1 MQTSILE
8 DAKLDLR
15 APVFPKLR
23 RNAWA
28 TWLRIGTLIAGDL
41 ILLSLAWQIAGIYG
55 SSINSFW
62 NNYSLS
68 FLIVLGLEISFFVS
82 QGLYKS
88 GYKRCDYFG
97 VFKAITFA
105 HIFLLVIAFL
115 APSSEF
121 VSRSTYLLSWVLSIA
136 LACTG
141 RFSIEWML
149 TQLRQRGAVR
159 QNTIL
164 ICPQKDTEK
173 AYKLLENQNCY
184 KSIKVVDA
192 SSLPLDKSNVK
203 VLIEAIRYLGVSE
216 VYVCSWSSIKDR
228 MILYWSLRNAGIS
241 LRILTL
247 DLEVFYRKSS
257 ILMVGG
263 IPTIQF
269 SPPLVAGIDFW
280 VKRSFDFVVS
290 SFLIILL
297 APLLLGL
304 AILIKL
310 DSPGPFFYKQERVG
324 LHGNLFKVLKFRTM
338 VIDADHLQKELEA
351 QNEMKDGVLFKMKD
365 DPRITRVGKFLRR
378 TSLDEL
384 PQLFNILFGQMSL
397 VGPRPLP
404 IRDVQKFSKHHFIR
418 HEVMPGIT
426 GLWQVSGRS
435 NITDFEQVVRLDSFY
450 IENWSLWLDIQILV
464 RTALVLLKRQGAY

>member
-15 APVFPKLR
+15 APGFPKLR
-23 RNAWA
+23 RNTWA
-28 TWLRIGTLIAGDL
+28 TWLRIGTLILGDL
-41 ILLSLAWQIAGIYG
+41 ILLSLAWVIAGNYG
-55 SSINSFW
+55 TPLNSFW
-62 NNYSLS
+62 DNHPLSLLS
-68 FLIVLGLEISFFVS
+68 VLGLEISFITS

-88 GYKRCDYFG
+88 GDKRRDYFG
-97 VFKAITFA
+97 LFKAITFA
-105 HIFLLVIAFL
+105 HFFLLLIAFL
-115 APSSEF
+115 APSSGF
-121 VSRSTYLLSWVLSIA
+121 FSRSTYLLSWVLSIA

-141 RFSIEWML
+141 RFSLDGIL

-159 QNTIL
+159 HNTIL
-164 ICPQKDTEK
+164 ICPQKDIEK
-173 AYKLLENQNCY
+173 AYKLLESQNCY
-184 KSIKVVDA
+184 KSIKVVDV

-216 VYVCSWSSIKDR
+216 VFVCSWSSIKDR
-228 MILYWSLRNAGIS
+228 MILYWTLRNAGIS
-241 LRILTL
+241 LRILSL
-247 DLEVFYRKSS
+247 DLEAFYRKSS
-257 ILMVGG
+257 ILMLGG

-269 SPPLVAGIDFW
+269 SPPLVAGLDFW
-280 VKRSFDFVVS
+280 VKRIFDIVVS
-290 SFLIILL
+290 TFLIILL
-297 APLLLGL
+297 SPLLLGL

-338 VIDADHLQKELEA
+338 VIDADKLQKELEA

-404 IRDVQKFSKHHFIR
+404 IRDVQKFSEHHFIR

-450 IENWSLWLDIQILV
+450 IENWSLWLDIQILG

>member
-1 MQTSILE
+1 MQSSIDE
-8 DAKLDLR
+8 KANLDLR
-15 APVFPKLR
+15 SPISPKLR
-23 RNAWA
+23 RNTFA
-28 TWLRIGTLIAGDL
+28 TWFRIVTLILGDL
-41 ILLSLAWQIAGIYG
+41 TLLSLAWVIAGNYG
-55 SSINSFW
+55 ISLNSFW
-62 NNYSLS
+62 DNHPLSL
-68 FLIVLGLEISFFVS
+68 LIVIGLEISFIIS

-88 GYKRCDYFG
+88 GDLRRNYFAL
-97 VFKAITFA
+97 VKAITFA
-105 HIFLLVIAFL
+105 HVILLIIAFL
-115 APSSEF
+115 TPSSEF
-121 VSRSTYLLSWVLSIA
+121 ISRSTYLLSWVLSTA

-141 RFSIEWML
+141 RFSIDWIL

-164 ICPQKDTEK
+164 ICPPEDTEK
-173 AYKLLENQNCY
+173 AYKLLESQNCY
-184 KSIKVVDA
+184 KTIKAVDA
-192 SSLPLDKSNVK
+192 SSLALDKSNLQ
-203 VLIEAIRYLGVSE
+203 VLIETIRYLGVSE
-216 VYVCSWSSIKDR
+216 VFVCSWSSIKDR
-228 MILYWSLRNAGIS
+228 MLLYWSLRNAGIS
-241 LRILTL
+241 LRILSL
-247 DLEVFYRKSS
+247 DLEAFYRKSS
-257 ILMVGG
+257 ILMLGG
-263 IPTIQF
+263 MPTIQF
-269 SPPLVAGIDFW
+269 SPPLVAGLDFW

-290 SFLIILL
+290 AFLIVLL
-297 APLLLGL
+297 APLLLGIAL
-304 AILIKL
+304 FIKL

-338 VIDADHLQKELEA
+338 VVDADKLQKQLEA

-404 IRDVQKFSKHHFIR
+404 IRDVEKFSEHHFIR

-450 IENWSLWLDIQILV
+450 IENWSLWLDIQILG

>member
-8 DAKLDLR
+8 DATLDLR
-15 APVFPKLR
+15 APGVPKLR
-23 RNAWA
+23 RNTWA
-28 TWLRIGTLIAGDL
+28 TWLRIGTLVSGDV
-41 ILLSLAWQIAGIYG
+41 ILLSLAWEIARIYG
-55 SSINSFW
+55 TSLNSFW
-62 NNYSLS
+62 DNHSLS
-68 FLIVLGLEISFFVS
+68 FLIVLGLEISFIIS

-97 VFKAITFA
+97 LVKAVTFA
-105 HIFLLVIAFL
+105 HIILLLIAFL
-115 APSSEF
+115 APSTEF
-121 VSRSTYLLSWVLSIA
+121 VSRSTYVLSWALSIA
-136 LACTG
+136 LTCTG
-141 RFSIEWML
+141 RFLIDWIL

-164 ICPQKDTEK
+164 ICPEKDREK
-173 AYKLLENQNCY
+173 AYKLLESQNCY
-184 KSIKVVDA
+184 KSIKVVDT
-192 SSLPLDKSNVK
+192 SSLVLDKANVK

-216 VYVCSWSSIKDR
+216 VFVCSWSSIKDR
-228 MILYWSLRNAGIS
+228 MMLYWSMRNAGIS
-241 LRILTL
+241 LRILSI
-247 DLEVFYRKSS
+247 DLEAFYRKSS
-257 ILMVGG
+257 ILMLEGV
-263 IPTIQF
+263 PTIQF
-269 SPPLVAGIDFW
+269 TPPLVAGLDFW

-290 SFLIILL
+290 AFLIILL
-297 APLLLGL
+297 APVLLGL

-338 VIDADHLQKELEA
+338 VIDADKLQKELEA

-404 IRDVQKFSKHHFIR
+404 VRDVQKFSEHHFIR

-435 NITDFEQVVRLDSFY
+435 NITNFEQVVRLDSFY
-450 IENWSLWLDIQILV
+450 IENWSLWLDIQILG